1 MTAGLNLLTNL
12 LRALMAGAMFWS
24 LKHATARQWVVAALG
39 VSVVAACTALVLVTR
54 YHGKPAFSPPL
65 LKERMGE
72 GFIFALSA
80 STTNIYNDFD
90 KAMLGHYGMNAA
102 NGIYTM
108 AYRVVDVCMMPISSI
123 HSAAFPRFFQ
133 KGTTGIKG
141 TSAYAKRILK
151 RTVPMGLLLAAV
163 MFLAAPLMPCLVGAG
178 FGESVTA
185 LRWLCLLP
193 LFRSFQLS
201 AGDAITGAGHQK
213 FRLYSQ
219 AASASFNFGTNLYL
233 VPHFGWQGAA
243 WSSLATDGLLGIL
256 NWSILLAI
264 PRRSRG

>member
-1 MTAGLNLLTNL
+1 
-12 LRALMAGAMFWS
+12 
-24 LKHATARQWVVAALG
+24 
-39 VSVVAACTALVLVTR
+39 
-54 YHGKPAFSPPL
+54 
-65 LKERMGE
+65 MGE

-151 RTVPMGLLLAAV
+151 ELCRWVC
-163 MFLAAPLMPCLVGAG
+163 CLQ
-178 FGESVTA
+178 
-185 LRWLCLLP
+185 R
-193 LFRSFQLS
+193 
-201 AGDAITGAGHQK
+201 
-213 FRLYSQ
+213 
-219 AASASFNFGTNLYL
+219 
-233 VPHFGWQGAA
+233 
-243 WSSLATDGLLGIL
+243 
-256 NWSILLAI
+256 
-264 PRRSRG
+264 